1 MVSNVTVTDK
11 QQSSD
16 LEFLIQKQL
25 VVRSFDYFL
34 SIFKKG
40 TIFYTPIQILNLQ
53 IYLPSY
59 LSFSHEVQVSIEFKA
74 DAIVY

>member
-40 TIFYTPIQILNLQ
+40 TIFYTPNIESTNLF
-53 IYLPSY
+53 SY